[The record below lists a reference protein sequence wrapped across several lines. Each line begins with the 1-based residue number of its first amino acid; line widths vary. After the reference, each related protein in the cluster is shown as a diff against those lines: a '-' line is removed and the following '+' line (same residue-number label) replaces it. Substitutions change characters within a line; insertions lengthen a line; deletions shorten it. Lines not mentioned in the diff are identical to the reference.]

1 MLRRLA
7 VASRLFAR
15 GRDEWH
21 WHRACATEGG
31 SEKQTEELHAALAPH
46 CPSLTRVAVKELIA
60 LEPCLATQPGLKAAA
75 ERCSELASVL
85 PDFARLYGREEV
97 AMLLAGDLGHSGPR
111 LFERLVARGRPAGTD
126 APSPATL
133 LRLTR
138 QFRANSFIGEQYSD
152 KDIEEEAALSVEE
165 PANREELEERHQEAM
180 SMTDTERV
188 L

>member
-1 MLRRLA
+1 MLRRLTIT
-7 VASRLFAR
+7 SRLFAR

-21 WHRACATEGG
+21 WQRACATEGG
-31 SEKQTEELHAALAPH
+31 SEKQTDELHAALAPH
-46 CPSLTRVAVKELIA
+46 CPSFTRVAVKELIA

-152 KDIEEEAALSVEE
+152 TDIEEEAALSVEE
-165 PANREELEERHQEAM
+165 PAKCEELEAKTSRGGSRRLQ
-180 SMTDTERV
+180 
-188 L
+188 